1 MGFIFKDAFLF
12 ITSARPSVEQSSIS
26 FHLHPAST
34 VASNLDD
41 GNNNT
46 LTAENLN
53 SSPTPANG
61 HHHQTVSASAPPA
74 PVQTV
79 TSAHTT
85 LDTSSMSDNYHVAD
99 KTVISATAAGL
110 AATPSS
116 TTMTPLEQQQQQQQH
131 QTPTTRKPSSAS
143 VLTYSINNNNT
154 SRMSA
159 ISSAD
164 FQPMT
169 TVTPLGLCQPSPLS
183 SSLSCTSPPA
193 HTFNL
198 HVLTTGT
205 GGSHKIARDSL
216 IHSSKDVFQFDDV
229 DSVKTTHSFFR
240 RLSPSSS
247 TQSDSTQRSS
257 SVVAPPPAHVNTI
270 HGNANGTTN
279 TITIVSNSN
288 SSGSSS
294 HTKEQHKSNNK
305 KSKSN
310 GKPPNANVANASG
323 SKKKKFLN
331 AKQSISNLITPI
343 FRGTGGHAGKPVSP
357 LVITPLANALSS
369 SNILIDSRCITKL
382 PDQRITRDAPSVA
395 SASAVEAAAAAAS
408 ADSGSL
414 QRSSTFTRH
423 LNRQRY
429 HIERENRDK

>member
-1 MGFIFKDAFLF
+1 
-12 ITSARPSVEQSSIS
+12 
-26 FHLHPAST
+26 
-34 VASNLDD
+34 
-41 GNNNT
+41 
-46 LTAENLN
+46 
-53 SSPTPANG
+53 
-61 HHHQTVSASAPPA
+61 
-74 PVQTV
+74 
-79 TSAHTT
+79 
-85 LDTSSMSDNYHVAD
+85 
-99 KTVISATAAGL
+99 
-110 AATPSS
+110 
-116 TTMTPLEQQQQQQQH
+116 
-131 QTPTTRKPSSAS
+131 
-143 VLTYSINNNNT
+143 
-154 SRMSA
+154 MSA

-423 LNRQRY
+423 LNSFKRLIKPKIVVKDSTNEVHSAVVDTASITSSAPPTPKLDSNGNNNNDRSQRLLLNATTSTSTSTSVSSRSGDSSVINTPKLS
-429 HIERENRDK
+429 HSASAAAAIVAADVPQLSSSPASLASTLSAKAKSSSSKLLKIKLTKKSKEQANAVVVT